1 MRRLTT
7 PTHIFNI
14 PFETDLIEKMR
25 IVYAQSEEIILTKEL
40 SDCVLSD
47 KSVSVTLTQEETY
60 LFDNKK
66 HAVEIQLHILTTGGD
81 SVVSNIIRVLVE
93 KCLDT
98 EVL

>member
-25 IVYAQSEEIILTKEL
+25 IVYAQNEEIILTKEL